1 MTVDQLAS
9 AVSDAL
15 QHGFRDFLI
24 GTMVALLPIF
34 WALTLTLYLM
44 RPYAIRTLRKLSLRF
59 GADVF
64 WLAYVLMRDGVLI
77 VTFVISLVFFY
88 PNLLHDNPIPVTA
101 SLSGVFV
108 LWVLLVKMVRDPDEN
123 PADYRLSA
131 VLLVIGSALYLVP
144 LVFGVEVTSQ
154 SHLSRLSTFFTSD
167 SNFSLAIGV
176 FYVAIALVAV
186 TGAFI
191 FAYVVRVSAPKPE
204 PAARPVPVADKA
216 GLNAEA
222 ERRPRAG

>member
-1 MTVDQLAS
+1 MTVDQLAA

-34 WALTLTLYLM
+34 WVLSLTLYLM
-44 RPYAIRTLRKLSLRF
+44 RPYAIRMLRKLSLRF

-64 WLAYVLMRDGVLI
+64 WLAYVLMRDGILI
-77 VTFVISLVFFY
+77 ATFVMSLVFFY

-101 SLSGVFV
+101 SLSGVFL

-144 LVFGVEVTSQ
+144 LVFGVEVASQ
-154 SHLSRLSTFFTSD
+154 SHLERLSTFFTSNG
-167 SNFSLAIGV
+167 NFDLAIGV
-176 FYVAIALVAV
+176 FYVSITLVMA

-191 FAYVVRVSAPKPE
+191 FAYVVRVSAPRAE
-204 PAARPVPVADKA
+204 PQSRPVAVAATPERAPEA
-216 GLNAEA
+216 G
-222 ERRPRAG
+222 RRPRAG

>member
-9 AVSDAL
+9 AISDAL
-15 QHGFRDFLI
+15 QHGFRDFMI

-77 VTFVISLVFFY
+77 VTFVVSLVFFY

-154 SHLSRLSTFFTSD
+154 RHLSSLSTFFTSN
-167 SNFSLAIGV
+167 SNFDLAIGV
-176 FYVAIALVAV
+176 FYLSIALVAA

-191 FAYVVRVSAPKPE
+191 FAYVIRVSAPKPE
-204 PAARPVPVADKA
+204 PQSRPLPVPEQA
-216 GLNAEA
+216 GMSVEA
-222 ERRPRAG
+222 KSRPRAG